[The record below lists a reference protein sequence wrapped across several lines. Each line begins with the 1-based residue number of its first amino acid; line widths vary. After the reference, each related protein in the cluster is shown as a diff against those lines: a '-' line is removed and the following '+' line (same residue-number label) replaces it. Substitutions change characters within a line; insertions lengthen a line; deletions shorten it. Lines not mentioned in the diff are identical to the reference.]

1 MEQISLRNELYRKI
15 LHFFLILIPIAYCYL
30 GKWTSLII
38 FASIATMVVS
48 LDYMRRKNPKI
59 KIIFEKI
66 FGVVLRHHEL
76 EGDKLCGASFVA
88 IATCVNFLFF
98 KKEIAVTGFSILVI
112 SDAMA
117 AIVGRNFSSGQ
128 FFEKSIAGATTFFI
142 TGLIVLITCGMMFHV
157 KPWFYVFGLLALFA
171 VTIIESRPSLFQIDD
186 NLTIPL
192 GFSIIMTMFDVMWNY
207 TL

>member
-1 MEQISLRNELYRKI
+1 MDQISLRNELYRKI
-15 LHFFLILIPIAYCYL
+15 LHFFLILVPVAYCYL
-30 GKWTSLII
+30 GKWNSLAI
-38 FASIATMVVS
+38 FASISTVVVS
-48 LDYMRRKNPKI
+48 LDYMRSRSPKI
-59 KIIFEKI
+59 KIIFEKV
-66 FGVVLRHHEL
+66 FGVILRSHEL
-76 EGDKLCGASFVA
+76 EGGKLCGASYVA

-98 KKEIAVTGFSILVI
+98 KKEIAVTGFTILVI

-117 AIVGRNFSSGQ
+117 AIVGRNFPSGQ
-128 FFEKSIAGATTFFI
+128 FFEKSIAGATTFFV

-171 VTIIESRPSLFQIDD
+171 VTIVESRPSLFQIDD